1 MLPQRACP
9 GVIYQELGRCGME
22 AEQEQWLR
30 IARQGFCTM
39 CPHFGRWLKIC
50 CGEQVGRPGLQHM
63 LRLDYAFQMVF
74 PKETEIKRQHHSADF
89 DALMTRMLYVEALS
103 RVAALRGGH

>member
-1 MLPQRACP
+1 
-9 GVIYQELGRCGME
+9 
-22 AEQEQWLR
+22 
-30 IARQGFCTM
+30 
-39 CPHFGRWLKIC
+39 
-50 CGEQVGRPGLQHM
+50 M

-103 RVAALRGGH
+103 RVAARREGH